1 LADGL
6 LTHLERSEVD
16 REVAIK
22 QWHGYVEALQ
32 RHGWETIEVAPAD
45 DCADAV
51 FVEDTV
57 VMFGDL
63 AVISR
68 PGAPS
73 RQPETV
79 AVDEVVRTL
88 GYEIARI
95 ETPGTLDGGDVL
107 KVGDTVYVGLGGR
120 TNVAGIAQLAAH
132 LHRRGA
138 TVVTVPVTKVL
149 HLKSAITALPDGT
162 IVGWH
167 EAVDDPA
174 IFPKFLA
181 TPEESG
187 AHVVVLGE
195 DRLLIA
201 ADCPRSAEMYRSM
214 GYHPVEV
221 DIGEFQKL
229 EGCVTC
235 LSVRLRVL

>member
-1 LADGL
+1 LAHGL

-16 REVAIK
+16 LVVAIK
-22 QWHGYVEALQ
+22 QWHGYVEALRQ
-32 RHGWETIEVAPAD
+32 HGWETIEVPPAD

-73 RQPETV
+73 RQPETG
-79 AVDEVVRTL
+79 AVDEVVRNL
-88 GYEIARI
+88 GYETAQI
-95 ETPGTLDGGDVL
+95 EAPGTLDGGDVL

-162 IVGWH
+162 IVGWP
-167 EAVDDPA
+167 EAVDDPTM
-174 IFPKFLA
+174 FEKFLE

-187 AHVVVLGE
+187 AHVVLLGD
-195 DRLLIA
+195 DRLLLA
-201 ADCPRSAEMYRSM
+201 ADCAQSAEMYRSR

-235 LSVRLRVL
+235 LSVRLRV